1 VASTQGPV
9 RRKVSSSSFGPTESS
24 RSLKQSLVREKKESK
39 STYPELGLPFW
50 QSNWFLAL
58 LLIMA
63 AGFFALAI
71 FLYLGIELPNGSPS
85 SAMAAEGVDVRSRI
99 LFFRFSNTLKFI
111 IGIYRP
117 QGYYG

>member
-9 RRKVSSSSFGPTESS
+9 RRKLYFSSSGPTEPVQSLK
-24 RSLKQSLVREKKESK
+24 RSLGREKKEGK

-71 FLYLGIELPNGSPS
+71 FLYLGLELPDGSPS
-85 SAMAAEGVDVRSRI
+85 SAMATEGVDVRSRI
-99 LFFRFSNTLKFI
+99 LFFLFF
-111 IGIYRP
+111 
-117 QGYYG
+117 